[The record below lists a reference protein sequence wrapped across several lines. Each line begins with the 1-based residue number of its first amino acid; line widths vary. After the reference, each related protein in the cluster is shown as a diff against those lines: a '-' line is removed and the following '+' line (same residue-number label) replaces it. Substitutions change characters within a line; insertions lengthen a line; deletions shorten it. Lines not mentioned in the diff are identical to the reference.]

1 MRTLKWVWVLLFE
14 VGFLEFGRLT
24 TVHSNFVT
32 VREGARGTSWVR
44 PERQSSIDRYF
55 FNHNEQFLKKLQNII
70 TVADRGMTLLSAKI
84 DRAREVW
91 DKRFDPPLNAPQ
103 RPRLFRTST

>member
-1 MRTLKWVWVLLFE
+1 MLLFE
-14 VGFLEFGRLT
+14 VGFSEFGHLK

-44 PERQSSIDRYF
+44 SERQSCINRYF
-55 FNHNEQFLKKLQNII
+55 FNHNEQVLKELQNII

-91 DKRFDPPLNAPQ
+91 DKKFDPPP
-103 RPRLFRTST
+103 